1 MTVDEMIVELQLL
14 SKQGYGQTTVVKE
27 DQWLYW
33 QVAGIRLEKE
43 LNKYTD
49 NGDFIEKNT
58 FVVI

>member
-14 SKQGYGQTTVVKE
+14 SKQGHGQTTVVKE
-27 DQWLYW
+27 DQWLHW

-43 LNKYTD
+43 LDRYTD
-49 NGDFIEKNT
+49 NGDFIEKST